1 MKNPIKPRFGSGT
14 TDSRPRA
21 GIPLFLAAFFMVMTP
36 HVSQAQA
43 QAQAQSALPAL
54 GPDRQGALRVL
65 VTASREATIS
75 GQIDARIL
83 FAGPGDGEAFNKGDT
98 LIKFDCSIYNAALG
112 EARAEMNGAKA
123 TLSTKQKLD
132 RLGSGSGLEL
142 ALAKAAV
149 AKATA
154 AVTGA
159 SWRVRQCIIRA
170 PYDGRV
176 VKRLAN
182 AYEVV
187 RPGQELNRIA
197 STRDPEIRVIVPSR
211 WSARLTAG
219 DTFAFTLEETGK
231 SYRAEVISLGAK
243 IDPASQSI
251 ELRGK
256 ILAPSPEIIIGM
268 SGTARMPAK

>member
-1 MKNPIKPRFGSGT
+1 MFVSLIFATTAPPIS
-14 TDSRPRA
+14 
-21 GIPLFLAAFFMVMTP
+21 L
-36 HVSQAQA
+36 AQA
-43 QAQAQSALPAL
+43 QAQTRPANSPAAFES
-54 GPDRQGALRVL
+54 GQQGTLRVL

-75 GQIDARIL
+75 GQLDARIL

-112 EARAEMNGAKA
+112 EARAELNGAKA
-123 TLSTKQKLD
+123 TLATKQKLD
-132 RLGSGSGLEL
+132 RLGSSSGLEL

-159 SWRVRQCIIRA
+159 SWRVRQCVIRA
-170 PYDGRV
+170 PFDGRV

-182 AYEVV
+182 AFEVV

-197 STRDPEIRVIVPSR
+197 SIRDPEIRVIVPSR
-211 WSARLTAG
+211 WSARLSSG
-219 DTFAFTLEETGK
+219 DSFAFTLEETGK
-231 SYRAEVISLGAK
+231 SYNAEVISLGAK

-256 ILAPSPEIIIGM
+256 ILNPTPEIIIGM

>member
-1 MKNPIKPRFGSGT
+1 MDYLPH
-14 TDSRPRA
+14 A
-21 GIPLFLAAFFMVMTP
+21 GISLFLAAFVMIMTP
-36 HVSQAQA
+36 HLSQAQTQTA
-43 QAQAQSALPAL
+43 RPAL
-54 GPDRQGALRVL
+54 EPDRQGALRVL

-83 FAGPGDGEAFNKGDT
+83 FVGPGDGEAFNKGDT

-123 TLSTKQKLD
+123 TLATKQKLD
-132 RLGSGSGLEL
+132 RLGSSSGLEL

-149 AKATA
+149 AKTTA

-159 SWRVRQCIIRA
+159 SWRVKQCTIRA
-170 PYDGRV
+170 PFDGRV

-182 AYEVV
+182 AFEVV
-187 RPGQELNRIA
+187 RPGQELNLIA
-197 STRDPEIRVIVPSR
+197 STRDPEVRVIVPSR
-211 WSARLTAG
+211 WSARLVAG

-231 SYRAEVISLGAK
+231 PYRAKVISLGAK

-256 ILAPSPEIIIGM
+256 ILDPSSEIIIGM
-268 SGTARMPAK
+268 SGTAHMPAK